1 MALIADFLMVAGA
14 IAAAA
19 YCMVLSRRL
28 KRFTRLEDGVGGA
41 IAVLS
46 AQVDDMTQALKQA
59 RNAAQNSEA
68 TLIAQTARAENAARR
83 LSLMLASLHDLP
95 DPQSAPAA
103 APAQAPVP
111 ASDPTAPPSFARTQ
125 GSSDPAPTEASEDE
139 SLQEP
144 DRRVRFLRRRPAT
157 VIPEAAE

>member
-95 DPQSAPAA
+95 DPPAAAVPVSAPVSAPSPAQPPVSGDPAPAA
-103 APAQAPVP
+103 A
-111 ASDPTAPPSFARTQ
+111 SDDA
-125 GSSDPAPTEASEDE
+125 

-144 DRRVRFLRRRPAT
+144 DRRVRFLRRRPAL

>member
-103 APAQAPVP
+103 APVS
-111 ASDPTAPPSFARTQ
+111 ASDPAVAPSFAHRP
-125 GSSDPAPTEASEDE
+125 GSSDPAPPKVSEDAAA
-139 SLQEP
+139 QEP
-144 DRRVRFLRRRPAT
+144 DRRVRFLRRRPAI